1 MKQNLADSLD
11 LSREAEEAFT
21 HLQRKIMA
29 VDAMADNA
37 AKNVDKDYA
46 TVLQTKLVIK
56 VKRYI

>member
-1 MKQNLADSLD
+1 MKQNLTDSLD
-11 LSREAEEAFT
+11 ISREAEEAFT
-21 HLQRKIMA
+21 QLQHKIMG

-56 VKRYI
+56 VDR